1 MFEPRR
7 QHPVAAVTGALRSLR
22 EMLIPLVI
30 VLFVGTGSD
39 SQVINMSIALAFIAF
54 LFIGGVV
61 RWYRFTYRVEDDEL
75 RIEHGLL
82 VRRKKYIPKERI
94 QVIDVRSGIIQR
106 MFGLVSLTVQTAGD
120 NRSGAEINAL
130 TLEDANLLKE
140 LLNGDKKTAGGGEE
154 TGMEVL
160 PPDEAW
166 VLQPRHLFIAATTA
180 GSFGIA
186 LSVIGTIFSQVQQS
200 IDEEEMA
207 EYMERFILSAGQF
220 WVTIIAGLVIAAW
233 LLSFFGTLIRFYNFR
248 LIKQHQGLV
257 VKSGLFEQKTVS
269 IPFHRIQAV
278 RVVEGILR
286 QPFGY
291 ATIYLESAGYGDE
304 AGNRSTII
312 APLMKKRDVQDFI
325 AQMLPE
331 FDVSTGAITPP
342 KRSRFRFI
350 FRGVRP
356 ILLFLVIPALIFLDL
371 AWYPLLLLPF
381 GVWLGIRRYR
391 DSAAGIFD
399 QTVVIRSRSLALT
412 TAILRKHRIQAA
424 DLIANPF
431 QRRLDL
437 ASFTATVA
445 SGDGGQP
452 FTVQDLD
459 RETAGEFY
467 HWAAPGNYVPGI
479 EPGETSVPG
488 FTLQSHPEPVGAPTE
503 QPPSHSQF

>member
-22 EMLIPLVI
+22 EMLIPLII
-30 VLFVGTGSD
+30 VLFVGTGSE
-39 SQVINMSIALAFIAF
+39 SQIINLSIALTFIAF

-140 LLNGDKKTAGGGEE
+140 LLNGDKKTAEGDGE
-154 TGMEVL
+154 TGKDAL

-200 IDEEEMA
+200 IDEEEMT
-207 EYMERFILSAGQF
+207 EYMERFILSADQF
-220 WVTIIAGLVIAAW
+220 WVTIIVGLVIAAW

-248 LIKQHQGLV
+248 LIRQQQGLV
-257 VKSGLFEQKTVS
+257 VQSGLFEQKTVS
-269 IPFHRIQAV
+269 IPYHRIQAV

-331 FDVSTGAITPP
+331 FDVSTGAVKPP

-391 DSAAGIFD
+391 DAAAGIREN
-399 QTVVIRSRSLALT
+399 TVVIRSRALALT
-412 TAILRKHRIQAA
+412 TAIFRKHRIQAA

-459 RETAGEFY
+459 RETAGEFF

-479 EPGETSVPG
+479 ESGETSVPG
-488 FTLQSHPEPVGAPTE
+488 FTEQSHPEPAGAPME
-503 QPPSHSQF
+503 QPPSHTQF

>member
-22 EMLIPLVI
+22 EMLIPLII

-39 SQVINMSIALAFIAF
+39 SQIINLSIAMAFIAF

-75 RIEHGLL
+75 RIEHGLM
-82 VRRKKYIPKERI
+82 VRKKKYIPKDRI

-130 TLEDANLLKE
+130 TKEDAAQIKE
-140 LLNGDKKTAGGGEE
+140 LLNGERQQPATPADGISSGPG
-154 TGMEVL
+154 TGLEATE
-160 PPDEAW
+160 PQPDEAW
-166 VLQPRHLFIAATTA
+166 VLNPRHLIIAATTA

-186 LSVIGTIFSQVQQS
+186 LSIIGTIFSQVQQT

-220 WVTIIAGLVIAAW
+220 WVTIILGLVIAAW

-248 LIKQHQGLV
+248 LTKQKQGLIV
-257 VKSGLFEQKTVS
+257 QSGLFEQKTLS

-291 ATIYLESAGYGDE
+291 ATVYLESAGYGDE
-304 AGNRSTII
+304 AGNQSTII
-312 APLMKKRDVQDFI
+312 APLIKKRDLQHFI

-331 FDVSTGAITPP
+331 FDVSAGAVKPP
-342 KRSRFRFI
+342 KRSRFRFV
-350 FRGVRP
+350 FRSVRP
-356 ILLFLVIPALIFLDL
+356 ILLFLVVPALIFLDL

-381 GVWLGIRRYR
+381 GIWLGIRRYL
-391 DSAAGIFD
+391 DLTAGIFD
-399 QTVVIRSRSLALT
+399 HTVVIRSRALALT
-412 TAILRKHRIQAA
+412 TAIIRKHRIQSA
-424 DLIANPF
+424 DLVANPF

-445 SGDGGQP
+445 SGNSGHS
-452 FTVQDLD
+452 FTAQDLD
-459 RETAGEFY
+459 VTTAGEFF
-467 HWAAPGNYVPGI
+467 HWAAPGNHIPDI
-479 EPGETSVPG
+479 ETEETFVPG
-488 FTLQSHPEPVGAPTE
+488 FAGKIPGVPAG
-503 QPPSHSQF
+503 